1 MTLISFA
8 GSAVISA
15 LMLILVIFAFESPV
29 TPWIYFVGLF
39 LHNIFMALWTVTSP
53 AMTADYC
60 EYQQWKT
67 GDRLDGYMS
76 QYTTVITTI
85 CGMFTGLLTSEL
97 LIKLGASSAVDYSN
111 PTVLRSVFIFWGIL
125 GIVCG
130 ILAIVPFLFWDLSE
144 EKQLLMAKEIK
155 IRSFK
160 EKLADNSFAQEDVA
174 EAIALGVLTEE
185 QATQMN
191 FIVANENCSTQE
203 DSLVSPLTDDSSLFE
218 PANDEVTTDT
228 LPSDGDTTDEND
240 EEEL

>member
-1 MTLISFA
+1 
-8 GSAVISA
+8 
-15 LMLILVIFAFESPV
+15 
-29 TPWIYFVGLF
+29 
-39 LHNIFMALWTVTSP
+39 
-53 AMTADYC
+53 
-60 EYQQWKT
+60 
-67 GDRLDGYMS
+67 
-76 QYTTVITTI
+76 
-85 CGMFTGLLTSEL
+85 
-97 LIKLGASSAVDYSN
+97 
-111 PTVLRSVFIFWGIL
+111 
-125 GIVCG
+125 
-130 ILAIVPFLFWDLSE
+130 
-144 EKQLLMAKEIK
+144 MAKEIK